1 MKTEKNNI
9 DKPILAVL
17 RDMVVNDI
25 VVYPISRMSS
35 IRAMC
40 SNFGLQWNKKF
51 RTKVD
56 REMGTIVVTRLN

>member
-9 DKPILAVL
+9 AKPILAQL
-17 RDMVVNDI
+17 RDLLVGETVA
-25 VVYPISRMSS
+25 YPISRMSS